1 MAKFLLRMEA
11 RKLREE
17 GLSIKQIAKQL
28 VISKSTASRWVRDVT
43 LSDQLLEKLR
53 NNQLAGA
60 ERGRL
65 KTKLLNQE
73 KRLRISKS
81 AREIGYSML
90 QNITER
96 ELLIAGLA
104 LYWGE
109 GCKTD
114 GNRRIE
120 FCNSDPKM
128 IEFLI
133 HWLKKSFNIGINDIA
148 CNVGINEIHSHRE
161 QLVKEYWS
169 KISGIPLE
177 QFRKTSLKR
186 VLNKKIYKNLDQH
199 FGTFTVRV
207 NKSTNLY
214 YKIIGLIEG
223 LHFNAN
229 VAQR

>member
-1 MAKFLLRMEA
+1 MAKFLLRIEA
-11 RKLREE
+11 RKLREN
-17 GLSIKQIAKQL
+17 GLSIKKIAKQL
-28 VISKSTASRWVRDVT
+28 DISKGTASRWVRDVI
-43 LSDQLLEKLR
+43 LSVQLLEQLR

-73 KRLRISKS
+73 KRLKIRQK
-81 AREIGYSML
+81 AKEFGVLML
-90 QNITER
+90 KDITDR
-96 ELLIAGLA
+96 ELLVAGLG

-109 GCKTD
+109 GCKAD
-114 GNRRIE
+114 GNRRVE

-128 IEFLI
+128 VKFLI
-133 HWLKKSFNIGINDIA
+133 TWLKKCLGISKEDLV
-148 CNVGINEIHSHRE
+148 CNVGINEIHSQRE
-161 QLVKEYWS
+161 KLVKEYWS
-169 KISGIPLE
+169 KISGIPLG

-186 VLNKKIYKNLDQH
+186 VSNKKVYKNFDQH

-223 LHFNAN
+223 LYLNLPT
-229 VAQR
+229 